1 MRKPIALLIAGLT
14 LSPVTAEA
22 AACRLD
28 QATFRPR
35 LAQDAYVLR
44 SSINGGDLQFEL
56 SIRSTSET
64 FRFHVEIDG
73 SMGEGMIT
81 SVPGGAGRDP
91 GIKTGFRLFDVN
103 SLKTTPQGE
112 IGQISFLD
120 LGRGFVDFR
129 LRERPQPE
137 PYTTPPSGL
146 WKVTECRAKEL
157 PV

>member
-14 LSPVTAEA
+14 LSPVMVEA
-22 AACRLD
+22 AACKLD

-44 SSINGGDLQFEL
+44 SSRNSDDLQFDL
-56 SIRSTSET
+56 SIQRTGET
-64 FRFHVEIDG
+64 FRFHVGMDERT
-73 SMGEGMIT
+73 GEGTIT
-81 SVPGGAGRDP
+81 SVPDGAGRDP
-91 GIKTGFRLFDVN
+91 RLKTGFRLLDAN
-103 SLKTTPQGE
+103 SRKMTPQGD
-112 IGQISFLD
+112 IGLISFLD

-146 WKVTECRAKEL
+146 WKVTECRAK
-157 PV
+157 